1 MTIFENVQRMAA
13 EQGMS
18 LLELNDKA
26 GLGKFSIYNW
36 RKNKPNLANLQKV
49 AKALNTT
56 VNELTHSTEH
66 NARIV
71 DNSLKVIA
79 NNKKQFSQI
88 ISIYPFGSSPA
99 NTKISDPNRNVDE
112 SLSSNYQLR
121 VPLIKKEI
129 QGDFLFDK
137 INIVRYVD
145 LTFNHKPNGLLF
157 MFKIEDESAQPTI
170 PKNSYLTINLNT
182 KVKDGDIGAAIVN
195 QKVEIGRVKFIKN
208 IPCIIPE
215 NIQYS
220 PFALSEQ
227 DEVLGKVIH
236 FEYDI
241 N

>member
-56 VNELTHSTEH
+56 VNELTHTKDH
-66 NARIV
+66 DAQII
-71 DNSLKVIA
+71 DNSLKIIA
-79 NNKKQFSQI
+79 NNRKQLSQI
-88 ISIYPFGSSPA
+88 ISIYPFGANPSSG
-99 NTKISDPNRNVDE
+99 KIEDPNRDVNQD
-112 SLSSNYQLR
+112 LSNNYQLR
-121 VPLIKKEI
+121 IPLIKKEI

-137 INIVRYVD
+137 NNIVSYVD

-157 MFKIEDESAQPTI
+157 MFRVSDESAQPTI
-170 PKNSYLTINLNT
+170 PKGSYITINLNT
-182 KVKDGDIGAAIVN
+182 KVKDGDIGAVLVN
-195 QKVEIGRVKFIKN
+195 RKIKIGRVKFIKK
-208 IPCIIPE
+208 IPCIIPD
-215 NIQYS
+215 NIQFS
-220 PFALSEQ
+220 PFALSGD

-236 FEYDI
+236 FEA
-241 N
+241 NL